1 MKNSFWGY
9 KRKNGLVGIR
19 NKLLIISITGLT
31 GPTARKISDYLK
43 GSLFVDNPYGGGII
57 GEDKTRQNNAIIGFA
72 ENPNVGAVLIISAD
86 PPKGDFIKSQLVK
99 SSKPI
104 ELLTLD
110 ECNHDAIKLL
120 ELGLRKGA
128 KLIREI
134 SRLRREKVSFS
145 KLSIGLECGRSD
157 PSSGLVANPLMGLIA
172 DKLIDLGGSAIIGET
187 IEWLGAEHL
196 LKKRAQTDEVKK
208 KVSYAVDFQKNF
220 AKSKGI
226 DLLGNNPGHQ
236 NIKAGLST
244 IEEKSLG
251 NIAKSGS
258 KKIQNVID
266 WGEKPKKNGMY
277 LMHAPSYAPESLSGF
292 SSAGCQITL
301 FSTGVGNS
309 FNNHIAPS
317 IKFSANPEAC
327 KLLSE
332 QLDYKCADV
341 FLGKKE
347 INDSFE
353 ELWSLMID
361 VCSGT
366 STWGEILNESSEVFS
381 RIDRSL

>member
-128 KLIREI
+128 KLIKEI

-172 DKLIDLGGSAIIGET
+172 DKLIDFGGSAIIGET

-361 VCSGT
+361 ICSGT
-366 STWGEILNESSEVFS
+366 ETWGEILNESSEVFS
-381 RIDRSL
+381 RVDRSL

>member
-31 GPTARKISDYLK
+31 GPTARKISDFLK

-172 DKLIDLGGSAIIGET
+172 DKLIDFGGSAIIGET

-258 KKIQNVID
+258 KKIENVID
-266 WGEKPKKNGMY
+266 WGEKPKNNGMY

-353 ELWSLMID
+353 ELWSLMIEI
-361 VCSGT
+361 CSGT
-366 STWGEILNESSEVFS
+366 ETWGEILNESSEVFS
-381 RIDRSL
+381 RVDRSL

>member
-1 MKNSFWGY
+1 MKKSFLGY

-172 DKLIDLGGSAIIGET
+172 DKLIDFGGSAIIGET

-353 ELWSLMID
+353 ELWSLMIEI
-361 VCSGT
+361 CSGT
-366 STWGEILNESSEVFS
+366 ETWGEILNESSEVFS
-381 RIDRSL
+381 RVDRSL

>member
-31 GPTARKISDYLK
+31 GPTARKISDFLR

-57 GEDKTRQNNAIIGFA
+57 GEDKTRQDNAIIGFA

-128 KLIREI
+128 KLIKEI
-134 SRLRREKVSFS
+134 SKLRREKVSFS

-172 DKLIDLGGSAIIGET
+172 DKLIDFGGRAIIGET

-258 KKIQNVID
+258 KKIENVID
-266 WGEKPKKNGMY
+266 WGEKPKNNGMY

>member
-172 DKLIDLGGSAIIGET
+172 DKLIDFGGSAIIGET

-266 WGEKPKKNGMY
+266 WGEKPKNNGMY

>member
-172 DKLIDLGGSAIIGET
+172 DKLIDFGGSAIIGET

>member
-31 GPTARKISDYLK
+31 GPTARKISDFLR

-57 GEDKTRQNNAIIGFA
+57 GEDKTRQDNAIIGFA

-172 DKLIDLGGSAIIGET
+172 DKLIDFGGRAIIGET

-196 LKKRAQTDEVKK
+196 LKKRAQNNEVKK

-258 KKIQNVID
+258 KKIENVID
-266 WGEKPKKNGMY
+266 WGEKPKNNGMY

>member
-172 DKLIDLGGSAIIGET
+172 DKLIDFGGSAIIGET

-258 KKIQNVID
+258 KKIENVID
-266 WGEKPKKNGMY
+266 WGEKPKNNGMY

-353 ELWSLMID
+353 ELWSLMIEI
-361 VCSGT
+361 CSGT
-366 STWGEILNESSEVFS
+366 ETWGEILNESSEVFS
-381 RIDRSL
+381 RVDRSL

>member
-31 GPTARKISDYLK
+31 GPTARKISDFLR

-57 GEDKTRQNNAIIGFA
+57 GEDKTRQDNAIIGFA

-86 PPKGDFIKSQLVK
+86 PPKGDFIKSQLDS

-172 DKLIDLGGSAIIGET
+172 DKLIDFGGRAIIGET

-196 LKKRAQTDEVKK
+196 LKKRAQTNEVKK

-361 VCSGT
+361 ICSGT
-366 STWGEILNESSEVFS
+366 ETWGEILNESSEVFS
-381 RIDRSL
+381 RVDRSL

>member
-31 GPTARKISDYLK
+31 GPTARKISDFLK

-128 KLIREI
+128 KLIKEI
-134 SRLRREKVSFS
+134 SKLRREKVSFS

-172 DKLIDLGGSAIIGET
+172 DKLIDFGGRAIIGET

-196 LKKRAQTDEVKK
+196 LKKRAQTNEVKK

-301 FSTGVGNS
+301 F
-309 FNNHIAPS
+309 
-317 IKFSANPEAC
+317 
-327 KLLSE
+327 
-332 QLDYKCADV
+332 
-341 FLGKKE
+341 
-347 INDSFE
+347 
-353 ELWSLMID
+353 
-361 VCSGT
+361 
-366 STWGEILNESSEVFS
+366 
-381 RIDRSL
+381 